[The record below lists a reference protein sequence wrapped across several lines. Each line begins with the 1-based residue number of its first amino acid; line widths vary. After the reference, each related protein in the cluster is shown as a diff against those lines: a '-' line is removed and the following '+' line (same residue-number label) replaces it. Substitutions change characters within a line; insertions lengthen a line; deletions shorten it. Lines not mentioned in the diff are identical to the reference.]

1 MYNIIVKATDASP
14 TRKIR
19 EYPVAVAVT
28 NVDETP
34 EITNPPSDRSYAEIE
49 YDSGS
54 TATNIPMVA
63 TFTAR
68 DEEMQ
73 DITWDLSGGDA
84 GNFTITKD
92 PNTGNGVITF
102 KTPPNFE
109 VPDDD
114 DSGNTYE
121 FTVLATDTAS
131 PTNTGAWDYT
141 LTVTDV
147 NETPEFTGTIE
158 TSFTLYEHDANEVYT
173 TPPLASYAARDE
185 EGGVTWT
192 LTGPDS
198 RDFAIDGAGAVTF
211 AATPSFETPTDSDRD
226 NVYTFKVV
234 ATDVKSGSS
243 RLTATEDVTVTVEDV
258 EETGTIEV
266 DNLNPAVGDLITF
279 VLMDPDGDIDV
290 SAGGS
295 FRWSIQGRLP
305 GAAWGTIPTSTP
317 RATTGIY
324 RADEDHTGFE
334 IRAVAD
340 YSDRR
345 GPGKSAESMA
355 TAAVA
360 ADPIINAP
368 PRFQTGGTQ
377 RIAEVGAGVDVGER
391 LTASDR
397 ENDPVTWGISGGPA
411 AVYFE
416 IDASSGQLRTIEA
429 WDFETT
435 VVTRPFILQVT
446 LHDGRDADGNPDS
459 SVDVTTAIEFE
470 IIDVEELGV
479 VTLSPDEPEV
489 GDTVVATFED
499 GDGSIQGVSW
509 QWARSENGRTGWVN
523 ISGATSSSYTTL
535 RSDAGSFLRA
545 SVRYTD
551 RRGGGKTAEAV
562 TANGVFSEN
571 EGATFPSSEDGQRA
585 VPENTPARVNIGT
598 PVAAT
603 DLEDDSLRY
612 ALSGPD
618 AAAFTVVASSG
629 QLRTSGALDFETQPS
644 YSFTIE
650 VHDGRDGSGDPSTMV
665 DDTQSVTITI
675 ENVEE
680 PGAVALTTLTGAIQ
694 ARVEVTAVLS
704 DDDGPF
710 GITWQ
715 WSRSPNGTTNWVNI
729 ASNVSATY
737 TPTLEEDA
745 GNYIRA
751 TATYTDGHGPNKTAS
766 AVSPRVGDPPPA
778 NSPPAFPATE
788 DGQRDVPED
797 AAAGQD
803 IGGPV
808 VASDLNNDDL
818 IYSLSGTASALFTI
832 DEDTGQLR
840 LASNA
845 QLDFEEQRSHRV
857 VVSVSDG
864 ADRNHDPDTVID
876 DTINVVITVT
886 DVNEAPVITGDT
898 SPSLPEN
905 ASTPVAT
912 FTGADPERDTLAWSV
927 DNSDFW
933 ISSRGQLYFFTP
945 PSFEGGSTTHGVTVS
960 AADDGGQ
967 SATLAV
973 SVSVTDME
981 EEGVVTVTPPRGWA
995 DVATRFSAEL
1005 TDDDGGETGIDWRW
1019 ERSPN
1024 GRSGWVDIAG
1034 ATSSSY
1040 TADAGDVGAY
1050 LRATAFYE
1058 DRRGSNKTAQSA
1070 PTGRVDELRPATNSA
1085 PAFGDTGT
1093 RSIAQGTAAGRAIG
1107 VPVQTTDEDMDDVLT
1122 YSLSGVD
1129 GDHFDIGRTTGQ
1141 LRTKAVLDPQV
1152 QRIYAVTVSVH
1163 DGFDASYN
1171 PSEVEDD
1178 STDVTITAT
1187 EASTPVF
1194 GGGGGGG
1201 GGGPSGPSPS
1211 VVDFEWTVKHDLEA
1225 LDESNGMP
1233 TGLWGRD
1240 GTLWVAQNGDGA
1252 NDGVYAYDL
1261 ETGERAEER
1270 QFELDERNRAP
1281 RGIWSDGETAWVSDS
1296 GRERVFA
1303 YSLATGD
1310 RLEEREI
1317 ALAERNRDA
1326 RGIWSDRETM
1336 WVLDG
1341 GSLGM
1346 LAVSSLAERFN
1357 EVN

>member
-1 MYNIIVKATDASP
+1 M
-14 TRKIR
+14 
-19 EYPVAVAVT
+19 
-28 NVDETP
+28 
-34 EITNPPSDRSYAEIE
+34 
-49 YDSGS
+49 
-54 TATNIPMVA
+54 
-63 TFTAR
+63 
-68 DEEMQ
+68 
-73 DITWDLSGGDA
+73 
-84 GNFTITKD
+84 NF
-92 PNTGNGVITF
+92 
-102 KTPPNFE
+102 
-109 VPDDD
+109 
-114 DSGNTYE
+114 
-121 FTVLATDTAS
+121 
-131 PTNTGAWDYT
+131 
-141 LTVTDV
+141 
-147 NETPEFTGTIE
+147 
-158 TSFTLYEHDANEVYT
+158 
-173 TPPLASYAARDE
+173 
-185 EGGVTWT
+185 
-192 LTGPDS
+192 
-198 RDFAIDGAGAVTF
+198 
-211 AATPSFETPTDSDRD
+211 
-226 NVYTFKVV
+226 
-234 ATDVKSGSS
+234 
-243 RLTATEDVTVTVEDV
+243 
-258 EETGTIEV
+258 
-266 DNLNPAVGDLITF
+266 
-279 VLMDPDGDIDV
+279 
-290 SAGGS
+290 
-295 FRWSIQGRLP
+295 
-305 GAAWGTIPTSTP
+305 
-317 RATTGIY
+317 
-324 RADEDHTGFE
+324 
-334 IRAVAD
+334 
-340 YSDRR
+340 
-345 GPGKSAESMA
+345 
-355 TAAVA
+355 
-360 ADPIINAP
+360 
-368 PRFQTGGTQ
+368 
-377 RIAEVGAGVDVGER
+377 
-391 LTASDR
+391 
-397 ENDPVTWGISGGPA
+397 
-411 AVYFE
+411 
-416 IDASSGQLRTIEA
+416 
-429 WDFETT
+429 
-435 VVTRPFILQVT
+435 
-446 LHDGRDADGNPDS
+446 
-459 SVDVTTAIEFE
+459 
-470 IIDVEELGV
+470 
-479 VTLSPDEPEV
+479 
-489 GDTVVATFED
+489 
-499 GDGSIQGVSW
+499 
-509 QWARSENGRTGWVN
+509 
-523 ISGATSSSYTTL
+523 
-535 RSDAGSFLRA
+535 
-545 SVRYTD
+545 
-551 RRGGGKTAEAV
+551 
-562 TANGVFSEN
+562 
-571 EGATFPSSEDGQRA
+571 
-585 VPENTPARVNIGT
+585 GT
-598 PVAAT
+598 PVAA
-603 DLEDDSLRY
+603 EDPEGDGLTYTLR
-612 ALSGPD
+612 GPD
-618 AAAFTVVASSG
+618 AAAFSVVANSG
-629 QLRTSGALDFETQPS
+629 QLQSSQPLDFETQPS

-650 VHDGRDGSGDPSTMV
+650 VHDGRDGSGNPSTMV
-665 DDTQSVTITI
+665 DDSQNVTITI

-680 PGAVALTTLTGAIQ
+680 LGTVTLTTDTATIQ
-694 ARVEVTAVLS
+694 ARVEVTAELS
-704 DDDGPF
+704 DDDGPSDV
-710 GITWQ
+710 TWQ
-715 WSRSPNGTTNWVNI
+715 WSRSPNGRTNWVNI
-729 ASNVSATY
+729 ASNVSATF

-766 AVSPRVGDPPPA
+766 AVSPLVGDPPPA

-818 IYSLSGTASALFTI
+818 TYSLSGTASALFTI

-1187 EASTPVF
+1187 EVSTPVF

-1261 ETGERAEER
+1261 ETGERVEER
-1270 QFELDERNRAP
+1270 EFDLDERNRAP

-1296 GRERVFA
+1296 GQDKLFA
-1303 YSLATGD
+1303 YDLASGE
-1310 RLEEREI
+1310 RLPNRDI
-1317 ALAERNRDA
+1317 AFDARNRDA
-1326 RGIWSDRETM
+1326 RAIWSGGETM

-1341 GSLGM
+1341 GKDSLFAYDLESGE
-1346 LAVSSLAERFN
+1346 LLAEYSLDSTNGDPRGLWSDGVAIWVSDHGAKRLFAYRLPAPPAAEEDAQEEAPALERVRDEEFGELSGASN
-1357 EVN
+1357 NSPRGIWSDGEVMYVADESDDRVYTYNMPDAIDARLASLTLNGVDIGEFSPCGRLGSL